1 MDKFESNQSPV
12 DYDGISPE
20 QIKRLGEVQR
30 CVTQVFG
37 TPFLALHTRTLGD
50 GTRVI
55 ANATAASY
63 SGVGFNLLVRVHP
76 DCLQFDVWVPHPS
89 TSNYMQRV
97 ALPIDHPLDSVRVR
111 ATEAVISLVDSILHT
126 DPDRKFE
133 VLHLGDAAELASNHS
148 DWIQP

>member
-1 MDKFESNQSPV
+1 MGKFEINQPII

-20 QIKRLGEVQR
+20 QIQRLGEVQR
-30 CVTQVFG
+30 DIVSVFG
-37 TPFLALHTRTLGD
+37 TPFLAIHTRTLKD
-50 GTRVI
+50 GTRII

-97 ALPIDHPLDSVRVR
+97 ALPINHPMLSVRVR
-111 ATEAVISLVDSILHT
+111 VIEAVISLVDSILHT
-126 DPDRKFE
+126 DPDRKLE